1 MSSHFKVPLSPDD
14 VGIGFLPLAHVFEL
28 LAESVALLRGIP
40 IGYSSSNTLLDNSS
54 KVMRGCQGDANVLQ
68 PSVMTIVPLILD
80 RISKTID
87 EKLNK
92 ATPMQKAIFDVAYRY
107 KIRKL
112 RRGFSTPILDHF
124 IFKKMARVMGGRL
137 RVMLSGGA
145 PLSPE
150 THDKCRVV
158 LCCAV
163 AQGYGLTETTAG
175 ATITSV
181 RDTSTGRVGAP
192 SALVDIKLV
201 NWEEGNYRVTNKP
214 YPQGEVV
221 IGGETVSPGYYKLPG
236 KTAEDFYDED
246 DKRWFRTGDI
256 GEMHPDGV
264 LKIIGWLTWNF
275 I

>member
-1 MSSHFKVPLSPDD
+1 
-14 VGIGFLPLAHVFEL
+14 
-28 LAESVALLRGIP
+28 
-40 IGYSSSNTLLDNSS
+40 
-54 KVMRGCQGDANVLQ
+54 MRGCQGDANVLQ

-92 ATPMQKAIFDVAYRY
+92 ATPMQKAVFDVAYRY

-150 THDKCRVV
+150 THDKIRVV
-158 LCCAV
+158 LCCVV

-221 IGGETVSPGYYKLPG
+221 VGGETVSPGYYKLPG

-264 LKIIGWLTWNF
+264 LKIIGRSVWNYF
-275 I
+275 SFSH